1 MQIKILCIGKT
12 GKSFLEEGER
22 EYLKRLSNY
31 IQVELIVLPD
41 VKNAKSL
48 SEAQIK
54 QKEGVQFIE
63 KIGPKDPVIL
73 LDERGK
79 QYDSVAFSDFLQE
92 QFNRGGKSICFLIGG
107 PYGFS
112 DEIYQRANGLLSLSK
127 MTFSHQMIRLFFLEQ
142 IYRGMTIL
150 KGEPY
155 HHR

>member
-22 EYLKRLSNY
+22 EYLKRLSHY
-31 IQVELIVLPD
+31 IPVDLQILPD
-41 VKNAKSL
+41 IKNAKSL
-48 SEAQIK
+48 SEDQIK
-54 QKEGVQFIE
+54 QKEGQQFFE
-63 KIGPKDPVIL
+63 KIGATETVIL

-79 QYDSVAFSDFLQE
+79 LYDSVAFSNFLQE
-92 QFNRGGKSICFLIGG
+92 QFNRGGKQVFFLVGG

-112 DEIYQRANGLLSLSK
+112 EEIYKRANGELSLSK
-127 MTFSHQMIRLFFLEQ
+127 MTFSHQMIRLFFIEQ
-142 IYRGMTIL
+142 IYRAMTIL

>member
-1 MQIKILCIGKT
+1 MHIKLLCIGKT

-31 IQVELIVLPD
+31 IPVELQILPD

-48 SEAQIK
+48 SEQQIK
-54 QKEGVQFIE
+54 QKEGAQFLE
-63 KIGPKDPVIL
+63 KIGAKDVVIL

-79 QYDSVAFSDFLQE
+79 QYDSVAFSTFLQE
-92 QFNRGGKSICFLIGG
+92 QFNRGGKQLFFLVGG

-112 DEIYQRANGLLSLSK
+112 DELYQRASGQISLSK

-142 IYRGMTIL
+142 IYRAMTIL

-155 HHR
+155 HHQ